1 MLVGASHDC
10 VAKIRF
16 QLYRVAVERRGGA
29 DPVADHQR
37 PEGLDDV
44 TAAVRVAAELQ
55 RRQVVRDHLALGRPP
70 LAEEVPRHHAAD
82 QLILPQ
88 VAEPQLQ
95 VQRAVPHGD
104 QRVAGE
110 DHRGAAPCGLCEL
123 GEEDTSHASL
133 HW

>member
-1 MLVGASHDC
+1 M
-10 VAKIRF
+10 
-16 QLYRVAVERRGGA
+16 
-29 DPVADHQR
+29 ADHQR

-44 TAAVRVAAELQ
+44 AAAVRVAAELQ

-70 LAEEVPRHHAAD
+70 LAEEVPGHHAAD

-88 VAEPQLQ
+88 VAQPQLQ

-110 DHRGAAPCGLCEL
+110 DHRGAAPRGLREL
-123 GEEDTSHASL
+123 GEEDARHASL